1 MALTQGTESGSRD
14 EAGSLLADLERRQ
27 DDVLAQLDLLDRQV
41 ADLLRGLGVTLTEGE
56 DENQQSSAFAEL
68 TAESDA
74 TPGNAVPRADHG
86 PGTGF
91 AKLPSTGQPATGM
104 PSRKDVLQESTFQ
117 PKATRA
123 A

>member
-1 MALTQGTESGSRD
+1 MALTLGTESGNRD

-56 DENQQSSAFAEL
+56 DENQPSSAFAEL
-68 TAESDA
+68 TAEADA
-74 TPGNAVPRADHG
+74 TPGNSVAQTDHG
-86 PGTGF
+86 SGTGF
-91 AKLPSTGQPATGM
+91 AKLPSNGQPATGM
-104 PSRKDVLQESTFQ
+104 PTRKSALSESTFQ